1 MKKETLRASWQLR
14 AVGSSEWFDTK
25 VPGSVLETLLV
36 NHKVKDPYVGTNEY
50 EVRDEFRKDYE
61 YRCAFH
67 VEESYLQEQKV
78 DMVFYCLDTIAAIKI
93 NGKAVGEAYNMHRV
107 WRFSVK
113 DLIHAGE
120 NIMEIYFRSPIEFVE
135 SYVPEP
141 GREITMV
148 NTGTMYGSQYIRKAH
163 SMFGWD
169 WGAQLPDIGILRPV
183 ELEAYSHGRILDAE
197 ILQKHEENKV
207 TVTVNTTYEILQAAE
222 SFSDKENDAF
232 LVEVTLVSPSG
243 EKMNVIADKEE
254 KAEFV
259 VEDPKLWWPAGYGE
273 QSLYEVL
280 VTLKKDGSIID
291 KKSYH
296 IGLRTIT
303 VSEEKDQWGTEFAF
317 MINGI
322 KIFAKGANYIPEDCV
337 YPWITEERLDKL
349 TDDALFANFNCLR
362 IWGGGY
368 YPSDAFYD
376 LCDRKGLLIWQ
387 DCMFACNIY
396 DLTPGFIENIEEE
409 IRDNV
414 TRLRHH
420 ASLALW
426 AGNNEMETAWLNWN
440 ETKFHPMSLKR
451 DYLVQF
457 EYIIPKVLKECD
469 KERFY
474 MPSSPYSGGSFDD
487 PDDENRGDCHYWQV
501 WHGQKPFSDY
511 LNHYFRFC
519 SEFGFQSFPSMK
531 TIRTFASG
539 EDLNIFSE
547 VMESHQK
554 NPSANG
560 KILYYLSENFRYPK
574 NLDSLVYIS
583 QVMQGMAMK
592 TGIDHWRRNR
602 GRCMGSIYWQFNDD
616 WPVASWSSVD
626 YYGRY
631 KALHYMAKRFYASLA
646 GSIRKENTSMEAW
659 AENET
664 LQAAVCKVEMRL
676 KKLDFT
682 VLDEVITEVEVP
694 ALSAVKL
701 TEKDYAELI
710 CGCEKE
716 VFLECRFTFIQNGVE
731 TITTESEIFVP
742 FKHLKLEVPELY
754 AKITEGEKEYQICV
768 SSNTY
773 TPFLNID
780 FKNCDCVLSDN
791 FFSITGPETL
801 VVKAPKEKISIPS
814 DFEGKFETDLVLES
828 IRTTY

>member
-1 MKKETLRASWQLR
+1 MKKEILRASWQLR
-14 AVGSSEWFDTK
+14 AAGSSEWLDTK
-25 VPGSVLETLLV
+25 VPGSVLETLLA
-36 NHKVKDPYVGTNEY
+36 NKKVKDPYVGTNEY

-67 VEESYLQEQKV
+67 VEEAYLQEEKV
-78 DMVFYCLDTIAAIKI
+78 DLVFYCLDTIATIKI
-93 NGKAVGEAYNMHRV
+93 NGKAAGEAYNMHRV
-107 WRFSVK
+107 WRFPVK

-135 SYVPEP
+135 AYVPEP

-183 ELEAYSHGRILDAE
+183 ELEAYSCGRILEAE

-207 TVTVNTTYEILQAAE
+207 TVTVNTTYEILPETAE
-222 SFSDKENDAF
+222 IYSAKEDVL
-232 LVEVTLVSPSG
+232 LVEVTLVSPTG
-243 EKMNVIADKEE
+243 EKTAVIADADD

-259 VEDPKLWWPAGYGE
+259 VENPKLWWPAGYGE
-273 QSLYEVL
+273 QPLYAVF
-280 VTLKKDGSIID
+280 VALKKDGTTID
-291 KKSYH
+291 EKSYH

-317 MINGI
+317 MINGV

-337 YPWITEERLDKL
+337 YPWITEERLDRL

-396 DLTPGFIENIEEE
+396 DLTPEFIENIEEE

-451 DYLVQF
+451 DYLIQF

-487 PDDENRGDCHYWQV
+487 PEDENRGDCHYWQV

-531 TIRTFASG
+531 TIRTYASG

-631 KALHYMAKRFYASLA
+631 KALHYMAKRFYAPLA
-646 GSIRKENTSMEAW
+646 GSIRKENASMEAW

-664 LQAAVCKVEMRL
+664 LQAATCKVEMKL

-682 VLDEVITEVEVP
+682 VLDEVVTELEIP

-701 TEKDYAELI
+701 SGKDYTELI
-710 CGCEKE
+710 SGCEKE
-716 VFLECRFTFIQNGVE
+716 VFLECKFTFIQNGVE
-731 TITTESEIFVP
+731 TVTSESEIFVP
-742 FKHLKLEVPELY
+742 FKHLKLEIPELH
-754 AKITEGEKEYQICV
+754 AEIKECEKEYQICV

-780 FKNCDCVLSDN
+780 FENCDCILSDN

-801 VVKAPKEKISIPS
+801 VVKAPKEKITLPS
-814 DFEGKFETDLVLES
+814 GFKGKLEEDLVLES

>member
-1 MKKETLRASWQLR
+1 MKKETLRATWQLK
-14 AVGSSEWFDTK
+14 AASSNEWLDTK
-25 VPGSVLETLLV
+25 VPGSVLETLLAY
-36 NHKVKDPYVGTNEY
+36 NKVKDPYVGTNEY
-50 EVRDEFRKDYE
+50 EVREEFRKDFE
-61 YRCAFH
+61 YRCTFNVDDA
-67 VEESYLQEQKV
+67 YLQEEKL
-78 DMVFYCLDTIAAIKI
+78 DMVFYCLDTIASIKI
-93 NGKAVGEAYNMHRV
+93 NGKPAGEAYNMHRV
-107 WRFSVK
+107 WRFPVK
-113 DLIHAGE
+113 DLVHAGE
-120 NIMEIYFRSPIEFVE
+120 NTMEIYFRSPIEFVE

-183 ELEAYSHGRILDAE
+183 ELEAYSYGRILEAE
-197 ILQKHEENKV
+197 ILQKHEEKKV
-207 TVTVNTTYEILQAAE
+207 TVTVNTTYELLSESEDLQ
-222 SFSDKENDAF
+222 
-232 LVEVTLVSPSG
+232 VEVTLVSPSG
-243 EKMNVIADKEE
+243 EKMSAIADSEDKV
-254 KAEFV
+254 EFV
-259 VEDPKLWWPAGYGE
+259 VENPELWWPVGYGE
-273 QSLYEVL
+273 QPLYEVI
-280 VTLKKDGSIID
+280 VTLKKDGSAID
-291 KKSYH
+291 EKSYN

-303 VSEEKDQWGTEFAF
+303 VSEDKDEWGVEFAF

-337 YPWITEERLDKL
+337 YPWVTEERLDRL

-376 LCDRKGLLIWQ
+376 MCDRKGLLIWQ

-396 DLTPGFIENIEEE
+396 DLTPDFIANIEEE
-409 IRDNV
+409 IRQNV

-440 ETKFHPMSLKR
+440 ETKFHPLSLKR
-451 DYLVQF
+451 DYLIQF

-531 TIRTFASG
+531 TIRYYAEE
-539 EDLNIFSE
+539 EDQNIFSE

-554 NPSANG
+554 NPAANG

-574 NLDSLVYIS
+574 SLGDLVYIS

-626 YYGRY
+626 YFGRY
-631 KALHYMAKRFYASLA
+631 KALHYMAKRFYAPLA
-646 GSIRKENTSMEAW
+646 GSIRKENAAMEAW

-664 LQAAVCKVEMRL
+664 LKAASCKVEMTL
-676 KKLDFT
+676 KKMNFE
-682 VLDEVITEVEVP
+682 VLDSVVVEMEVP

-701 TEKDYAELI
+701 AAKDYTEMI
-710 CGCEKE
+710 KGCEKE
-716 VFLECRFTFIQNGVE
+716 VFLECKYTFVQDGVE
-731 TITTESEIFVP
+731 TVSTESEIFVP
-742 FKHLKLEVPELY
+742 FKHLKLNVPEI
-754 AKITEGEKEYQICV
+754 KVQVEENEEEYQFTVV
-768 SSNTY
+768 SDTF
-773 TPFLNID
+773 TPFLNVD
-780 FKNCDCVLSDN
+780 FKNCDAILSDN
-791 FFSITGPETL
+791 FFSITGPEAL
-801 VVKAPKEKISIPS
+801 VVTAPKEKITVPEG
-814 DFEGKFETDLVLES
+814 FEGTLAEDLVLET

>member
-1 MKKETLRASWQLR
+1 MKKETLRATWQLK
-14 AVGSSEWFDTK
+14 AASSNEWLDTK
-25 VPGSVLETLLV
+25 VPGSVLETLLAY
-36 NHKVKDPYVGTNEY
+36 NKVKDPYVGTNEY
-50 EVRDEFRKDYE
+50 EVREEFRKDFE
-61 YRCAFH
+61 YRCTFNVDDA
-67 VEESYLQEQKV
+67 YLQEEKL
-78 DMVFYCLDTIAAIKI
+78 DMVFYCLDTIASIKI
-93 NGKAVGEAYNMHRV
+93 NGKPAGEAYNMHRV
-107 WRFSVK
+107 WRFPVK
-113 DLIHAGE
+113 DLVHAGE
-120 NIMEIYFRSPIEFVE
+120 NTMEIYFRSPIEFVE

-183 ELEAYSHGRILDAE
+183 ELEAYSYGRILEAE
-197 ILQKHEENKV
+197 ILQKHEEKKV
-207 TVTVNTTYEILQAAE
+207 TVTVNTTYELLSESEDLQ
-222 SFSDKENDAF
+222 
-232 LVEVTLVSPSG
+232 VEVTLVSPSG
-243 EKMNVIADKEE
+243 EKMSAIADSEDKV
-254 KAEFV
+254 EFV
-259 VEDPKLWWPAGYGE
+259 VENPELWWPVGYGE
-273 QSLYEVL
+273 QPLYEVI
-280 VTLKKDGSIID
+280 VTLKKDGSAID
-291 KKSYH
+291 EKSYN

-303 VSEEKDQWGTEFAF
+303 VSEDKDEWGVEFAF

-337 YPWITEERLDKL
+337 YPWVTEERLDRL

-376 LCDRKGLLIWQ
+376 MCDRKGLLIWQ

-396 DLTPGFIENIEEE
+396 DLTPDFIANIEEE
-409 IRDNV
+409 IRQNV

-440 ETKFHPMSLKR
+440 ETKFHPLSLKR
-451 DYLVQF
+451 DYLIQF

-531 TIRTFASG
+531 TIRYYAEE
-539 EDLNIFSE
+539 EDQNIFSE

-554 NPSANG
+554 NPAANG

-574 NLDSLVYIS
+574 SLGDLVYIS

-626 YYGRY
+626 YFGRY
-631 KALHYMAKRFYASLA
+631 KALHYMAKRFYAPLA
-646 GSIRKENTSMEAW
+646 GSIRKENAAMEAW

-664 LQAAVCKVEMRL
+664 LKAASCKVEMTL
-676 KKLDFT
+676 KKMNFE
-682 VLDEVITEVEVP
+682 VLDSVVVEMEVP

-701 TEKDYAELI
+701 AAKDYTEMI
-710 CGCEKE
+710 KGCEKE
-716 VFLECRFTFIQNGVE
+716 VFLECKYTFVQDGVE
-731 TITTESEIFVP
+731 TVSTESEIFVP
-742 FKHLKLEVPELY
+742 FKHLKLHVPEI
-754 AKITEGEKEYQICV
+754 KVQVEENEEEYQFTVV
-768 SSNTY
+768 SDTF
-773 TPFLNID
+773 TPFLNVD
-780 FKNCDCVLSDN
+780 FKNCDAILSDN
-791 FFSITGPETL
+791 FFSITGPEAL
-801 VVKAPKEKISIPS
+801 VVTAPKEKITVPEG
-814 DFEGKFETDLVLES
+814 FEGTLAEDLVLET

>member
-1 MKKETLRASWQLR
+1 MKKETLRAVWQLKE
-14 AVGSSEWFDTK
+14 VGSNEWLDTK
-25 VPGSVLETLLV
+25 VPGSVLETLLAYK
-36 NHKVKDPYVGTNEY
+36 KVKDPYKGTNEY
-50 EVRDEFRKDYE
+50 EVRDEFRKDFE
-61 YRCAFH
+61 YRCTFYVDEA
-67 VEESYLQEQKV
+67 YLQEEKL
-78 DMVFYCLDTIAAIKI
+78 DMVFYCLDTIASIKI
-93 NGKAVGEAYNMHRV
+93 NGKFAGEAYNMHRV
-107 WRFSVK
+107 WRFPIKELVH
-113 DLIHAGE
+113 IGE
-120 NIMEIYFRSPIEFVE
+120 NTMEIYFRSPIEFVE

-183 ELEAYSHGRILDAE
+183 ELESYSHGRILDAE

-207 TVTVNTTYEILQAAE
+207 TVTVNTTYELLSELEDLQ
-222 SFSDKENDAF
+222 
-232 LVEVTLVSPSG
+232 VEVTLVSPSG
-243 EKMNVIADKEE
+243 EKEVLAADDSDKV
-254 KAEFV
+254 EFV
-259 VEDPKLWWPAGYGE
+259 VENPKLWWPVGYGE
-273 QSLYEVL
+273 QPLYEVI
-280 VTLKKDGSIID
+280 VGLKKDGQEID
-291 KKSYH
+291 EKSYN

-303 VSEEKDQWGTEFAF
+303 VSEEKDEWGVEFAF
-317 MINGI
+317 MINGV

-337 YPWITEERLDKL
+337 YPWVTEERLDRL
-349 TDDALFANFNCLR
+349 TNDALFANFNCLR

-368 YPSDAFYD
+368 YPSDVFYD
-376 LCDRKGLLIWQ
+376 MCDRKGLLVWQ

-396 DLTPGFIENIEEE
+396 DLTPEFIANIEEE

-414 TRLRHH
+414 IRLRHH

-440 ETKFHPMSLKR
+440 ETKFHPLSLKR
-451 DYLVQF
+451 DYLIQF

-511 LNHYFRFC
+511 LKHYFRFC

-531 TIRTFASG
+531 TIRYYAEE
-539 EDLNIFSE
+539 EDQNIFSE

-574 NLDSLVYIS
+574 SLGDLVYIS

-626 YYGRY
+626 YFGRY
-631 KALHYMAKRFYASLA
+631 KALHYMAKRFYAPLA
-646 GSIRKENTSMEAW
+646 GSIRKENAEMEAW

-664 LQAAVCKVEMRL
+664 MKVATCKVEMNL
-676 KKLDFT
+676 KKMDFT
-682 VLDEVITEVEVP
+682 LLDSVVVEMEVP
-694 ALSAVKL
+694 ALSSLKL
-701 TEKDYAELI
+701 AAKDYASLI
-710 CGCEKE
+710 EGCEKE
-716 VFLECRFTFIQNGVE
+716 VFLECKYTFIQDGVE
-731 TITTESEIFVP
+731 TVSTESEIFVP
-742 FKHLKLEVPELY
+742 FKHLKLDIPEVQVQINES
-754 AKITEGEKEYQICV
+754 EEEYQITV
-768 SSNTY
+768 SSNTF

-780 FKNCDCVLSDN
+780 FKNFDMILSNN
-791 FFSITGPETL
+791 FFSITGPEAL
-801 VVKAPKEKISIPS
+801 VVTAPKEKNHIP
-814 DFEGKFETDLVLES
+814 DGFDGNLMEELVLET